1 MVIVRLENV
10 SKSYG
15 NVTVFKDVTLSFDEK
30 SIYGI
35 VAPNGYGKTTL
46 LKIILGILKPDSGK
60 VSLNVKRIS
69 YLPQDAEPIGV
80 MSAVDYIV
88 SYLTLRGL
96 DLRRA
101 KQKALEILGYF
112 NVPNKEVDE
121 MSGGQKQRV
130 LLSAV
135 LSFDADLYLLDE
147 PLTYLDIEGIT
158 KLKGIIKKIKE
169 DGKTVIISSPTLT
182 GIIDIL
188 DKVLIITKSKRF
200 LRFSPEELV
209 KEAEGK
215 VVVDSDEILKNCYQL
230 YRKNYLCDEKEIIP
244 SYNSIRKAN
253 VDDIV
258 AKVVFYE

>member
-1 MVIVRLENV
+1 MAVVMLENV

-15 NVTVFKDVTLSFDEK
+15 DATVFKDLTLSLDEGQV
-30 SIYGI
+30 YGI

-46 LKIILGILKPDSGK
+46 LRIILGILKPDSGK
-60 VSLNVKRIS
+60 VVVKARRIS

-80 MSAVDYIV
+80 MSALDYIV

-96 DLRRA
+96 DLTKAR
-101 KQKALEILGYF
+101 QKALEMLRYF

-135 LSFDADLYLLDE
+135 LSFDACLYLLDE

-158 KLKGIIKKIKE
+158 LLKGIIKRLKE
-169 DGKTVIISSPTLT
+169 GGKTVVISSPTVSS
-182 GIIDIL
+182 IIDVL
-188 DKVLIITKSKRF
+188 DKVFVITKSKNVRY
-200 LRFSPEELV
+200 FSPEELI
-209 KEAEGK
+209 KEAEDK
-215 VVVDSDEILKNCYQL
+215 VVVETDEDLKGCHQL
-230 YRKNYLCDEKEIIP
+230 YERNYLCEKGAV
-244 SYNSIRKAN
+244 SSFDLIRKAN

>member
-1 MVIVRLENV
+1 MAIVRLESV

-15 NVTVFKDVTLSFDEK
+15 DVIIFKDLILSFDENLV
-30 SIYGI
+30 YGI

-46 LKIILGILKPDSGK
+46 LRIILGILKPDSGK
-60 VSLNVKRIS
+60 VTVNAKRIS
-69 YLPQDAEPIGV
+69 YLPPQDAEPIGV
-80 MSAVDYIV
+80 MSAVDFIV

-96 DLRRA
+96 DSRRA
-101 KQKALEILGYF
+101 KQKALEMLEYF

-158 KLKGIIKKIKE
+158 RLKGIIKKMKE
-169 DGKTVIISSPTLT
+169 DGKTVIISSPTLS
-182 GIIDIL
+182 GIIDVL

-200 LRFSPEELV
+200 LHFSPRR
-209 KEAEGK
+209 A
-215 VVVDSDEILKNCYQL
+215 S
-230 YRKNYLCDEKEIIP
+230 
-244 SYNSIRKAN
+244 
-253 VDDIV
+253 
-258 AKVVFYE
+258 